1 MIPGKMIMSND
12 NHSISHRP
20 LSERWDLSVD
30 VLVIGSGK
38 GALTAALCCN
48 EMGGG
53 DVLVV
58 EKGPLIGGTSA
69 LSGGVIWIP
78 CNRYGLA
85 AGATDSL
92 AEAHDYLRRTIPD
105 DVRRDEMIEAY
116 LANGP
121 KMIDF
126 LHQHSHA
133 RYISLST
140 YPDYHSHIPG
150 ARLGDRA
157 LEPAPLDSALL
168 GAANR
173 LVSHSHRL
181 WYLLGVI
188 PMTLTEI
195 KAIQTKQPG
204 SQKMILGMLARYVF
218 DLPWRLR
225 SRFDR
230 YRKVGGA
237 GVGRL
242 FLSLQER
249 AVPMWRNAP
258 MRELVMEDGRAIG
271 ALIERDGKLMRIRAR
286 KAVMLA
292 AGGFEHDQAMR
303 ERFLPQPTST
313 TWSAAVGTN
322 TGDAI
327 RAGMQAGAD
336 TALMGKAWWCMTI
349 KVPGE
354 ERPRLM
360 IIEKALPG
368 CCLVNAKGQRF
379 LNESQNYQTLVD
391 RLYQA
396 HTDASPCAPAYLVF
410 DARFR
415 SRYLVGPLLNS
426 SMRPDWTLPKRWY
439 DEGMLNKADSLDALA
454 AHTGIDPVGL
464 RDTIVRLNQYAASGE
479 DLDFGRG
486 NTAYDRHYGDPEV
499 KPNPNLAPIVKPPFY
514 ALKLFPGDIGTQGGL
529 VTNTHGQVLRADGE
543 PIAGLYASGNC
554 TAAIMPTYPGPGAT
568 LGPAMVF
575 AYQAAKH
582 INGFHD

>member
-1 MIPGKMIMSND
+1 MSSKS
-12 NHSISHRP
+12 HSAVNRP
-20 LSERWDLSVD
+20 ASGDWDFSVD

-38 GALTAALCCN
+38 GALTAALCSD
-48 EMGGG
+48 EMGAGE
-53 DVLVV
+53 VLLV

-105 DVRRDEMIEAY
+105 DIRRDDMIEAY
-116 LANGP
+116 LENGP

-133 RYISLST
+133 RYMSLSM

-150 ARLGDRA
+150 ARLGDRS
-157 LEPAPLDSALL
+157 LEPEPLDSALL
-168 GAANR
+168 GDSDR
-173 LVSHSHRL
+173 VVSHSHRL

-204 SQKMILGMLARYVF
+204 SQKMILGMLARYVL

-242 FLSLQER
+242 FLSLKER
-249 AVPMWRNAP
+249 GVPMWRNAP
-258 MRELVMEDGRAIG
+258 MRELIIEQGRAVG

-303 ERFLPQPTST
+303 ERFLPHPTST

-327 RAGMQAGAD
+327 RVGMQAGAD

-368 CCLVNAKGQRF
+368 CCLVNAKGRRF
-379 LNESQNYQTLVD
+379 LNESQNYQALVD
-391 RLYQA
+391 RLYEA
-396 HTDASPCAPAYLVF
+396 HSDDAPCAPAYLVF
-410 DARFR
+410 DSRFR

-426 SMRPDWTLPKRWY
+426 NMRPDWTLPNSWY
-439 DEGMLNKADSLDALA
+439 DEGMLSKADSLDDLA
-454 AHTGIDPVGL
+454 AHTGIDPAGL
-464 RDTIVRLNQYAASGE
+464 HDTIARMNCYAASGE

-499 KPNPNLAPIVKPPFY
+499 KPNPNLAPIVKAPFY

-529 VTNTHGQVLRADGE
+529 VTNSHGQVLRTDGE

-554 TAAIMPTYPGPGAT
+554 TAAVMPTYPGPGAT

-582 INGFHD
+582 ISGFHD